1 MTAEAPGVDLTRST
15 CPRPTRPGIRLR
27 RRHLGLFYIKGPGIA
42 EKGDATYKMAQILE
56 DDFFNEVDAIEKG
69 DLSHAAKFRFT
80 HAEIMI
86 PFAAIMGLKG
96 MSEGVPQAA
105 TFTYAD
111 NPWRGQTASPRRW
124 PANMQWTSTATARAG
139 CCVKMLYNEQES
151 DFKAA
156 CDGAKIAAGQPLLR
170 LPEARRLLRPPGPLV
185 GFIGTA
191 GRLLLQPT
199 AGVSRGEPAQL
210 AG

>member
-1 MTAEAPGVDLTRST
+1 
-15 CPRPTRPGIRLR
+15 
-27 RRHLGLFYIKGPGIA
+27 
-42 EKGDATYKMAQILE
+42 MAQILE

-111 NPWRGQTASPRRW
+111 NPWRGQTVSPMA
-124 PANMQWTSTATARAG
+124 ANMQWDVYG
-139 CCVKMLYNEQES
+139 DGKGGLLVKMLYNEQET

-156 CDGAKIAAGQPLLR
+156 CDGAKIAPASHFYDYQKLAACYGHL
-170 LPEARRLLRPPGPLV
+170 AR
-185 GFIGTA
+185 
-191 GRLLLQPT
+191 
-199 AGVSRGEPAQL
+199 S
-210 AG
+210 